1 MLVISMNIDLTKL
14 IYRQVDSISIEET
27 ISIPDEYLEGTDI
40 RKVSPVKVNGEIIE
54 NGESYEIDANI
65 KCNLILP
72 CSISLKDVD
81 YKVDININ
89 EIISDSSQDIEEFDK
104 IINNSIDLVPIIW
117 QNILVEVPIRVVSP
131 DIEEENI
138 YGDGW
143 KFITKEEE
151 NKEIDPRLS
160 KLKDYLSE

>member
-1 MLVISMNIDLTKL
+1 MNIDLTKL
-14 IYRQVDSISIEET
+14 IQSQVEEIEIDESID
-27 ISIPDEYLEGTDI
+27 IPKDLLEGTDI
-40 RKVSPVKVNGEIIE
+40 KNISKVKVNGNIIE
-54 NGESYEIDANI
+54 NGESYEVNLNI
-65 KCNLILP
+65 SCDLTLV
-72 CSISLKDVD
+72 CSVSLNDVN
-81 YKVDININ
+81 YPINIEIN
-89 EIISDSSQDIEEFDK
+89 EIISQNGENIEDFCK

-151 NKEIDPRLS
+151 NKEIDPRLE
-160 KLKDYLSE
+160 KLKDFLSE

>member
-14 IYRQVDSISIEET
+14 IYRQVDSISINDI
-27 ISIPDEYLEGTDI
+27 ISIPKEYLNGTEI
-40 RKVSPVKVNGEIIE
+40 KKVSDVKIDGEIIE
-54 NGESYEIDANI
+54 NGESYEIDINI
-65 KCNLILP
+65 KCELVLP
-72 CSISLKDVD
+72 CSVSLKDVK
-81 YKVDININ
+81 YKIDININ

-131 DIEEENI
+131 DVKEENM

-143 KFITKEEE
+143 KYITKEEE
-151 NKEIDPRLS
+151 KKEIDPRLS
-160 KLKDYLSE
+160 KLKDFLSE

>member
-1 MLVISMNIDLTKL
+1 MIIDLTSL
-14 IYRQVDSISIEET
+14 IQGQVDLLYIDNEIEIPKDLLNGTEIKDISKVKVIGT
-27 ISIPDEYLEGTDI
+27 IS
-40 RKVSPVKVNGEIIE
+40 E
-54 NGESYEIDANI
+54 NGESYDLDLHI
-65 KCNLILP
+65 KCNLTLT
-72 CSISLKDVD
+72 CSVSLKDVD
-81 YKVDININ
+81 YPIDIKTN
-89 EIISDSSQDIEEFDK
+89 EIISQTGENLEDFCK

-160 KLKDYLSE
+160 KLKDFLSE